1 MKRSPWIKK
10 ALEAMKQLGRKY
22 PEIKEFKK
30 MPRIGDIG
38 AHIFNAIIQTPYRF
52 ANEAPR
58 RKRTGY

>member
-1 MKRSPWIKK
+1 
-10 ALEAMKQLGRKY
+10 MKQLGRKY